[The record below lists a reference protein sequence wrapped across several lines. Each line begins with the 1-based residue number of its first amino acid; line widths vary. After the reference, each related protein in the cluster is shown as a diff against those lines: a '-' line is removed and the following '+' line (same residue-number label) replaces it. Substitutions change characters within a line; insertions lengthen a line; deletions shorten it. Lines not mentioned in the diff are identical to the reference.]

1 MHIYVHIYV
10 HTYVD
15 IDTYTEILIF
25 SPSLEQKWG
34 GLYSG
39 LHLGW
44 LLTFRHKVNLGF
56 LDY

>member
-1 MHIYVHIYV
+1 MTAILTSIWNL
-10 HTYVD
+10 D

>member
-1 MHIYVHIYV
+1 MHIYVCIYV

-34 GLYSG
+34 GLLLRPASG
-39 LHLGW
+39 LAFNFQTQG
-44 LLTFRHKVNLGF
+44 
-56 LDY
+56 